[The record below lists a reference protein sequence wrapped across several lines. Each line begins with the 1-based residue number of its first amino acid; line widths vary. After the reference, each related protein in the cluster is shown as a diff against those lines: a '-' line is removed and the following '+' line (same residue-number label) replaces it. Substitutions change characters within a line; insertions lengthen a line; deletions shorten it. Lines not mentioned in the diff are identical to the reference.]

1 MAVVLERFAEQART
15 VVADT
20 MATAQAQGIAEVRAE
35 HLLLS
40 LTRVADGATAAA
52 LTENHLDE
60 ALVARV
66 VRDPEQLVDDEDRA
80 ALGALGIDV
89 DELMARLEE
98 GLGPDALAPVPSNG
112 VRRPRFTKEAK
123 KALEMAVRT
132 TTGRHARTITTDD
145 LLVGIVR
152 AGSPGVASVLT
163 AAGTTEAAVIASVTR
178 LRGAA

>member
-1 MAVVLERFAEQART
+1 MAAVLERFAEQART
-15 VVADT
+15 IVADT
-20 MATAQAQGIAEVRAE
+20 MATAQSQGIAEVRAE

-40 LTRVADGATAAA
+40 LTRYAEGTTSAA
-52 LTENHLDE
+52 LAENHLDE

-66 VRDPEQLVDDEDRA
+66 VRGPEQLVDDEDRV

-89 DELMARLEE
+89 DDLMARLED
-98 GLGPDALAPVPSNG
+98 GLGPDALAPVPNG
-112 VRRPRFTKEAK
+112 GGPRPRFTQEAK

-132 TTGRHARTITTDD
+132 TTARHSRTITTDD

-152 AGSPGVASVLT
+152 AGSPGVDKVLS
-163 AAGTTEAAVIASVTR
+163 AAGTTQASVLASVTR